1 VLSVDTVKAGLR
13 TLFAIFGVD
22 DLPQNRKRA
31 ALAEAALRTGAVS
44 RRDL

>member
-1 VLSVDTVKAGLR
+1 MLSVDTVKAGLR
-13 TLFAIFGVD
+13 ALFVVFAVD
-22 DLPQNRKRA
+22 ELPQNRKRA